1 MPRILNYMVLALHL
15 LQLTTFWLIC
25 IIVNILNV
33 LFWLECRHGCVC
45 ATAWS
50 CNDIVNNA
58 LLCSIDGS
66 IKCTTFISRVCLSLY
81 QSFHL
86 FSASIMSKQLYISSN
101 FSHRLVNTPLYTVF
115 HKIGTPSYFC
125 NNFFK
130 CWSIWMK
137 ITSLYSIGNLLSGDV
152 VCNCIFYKY
161 SLYSVIYNCSYKM

>member
-1 MPRILNYMVLALHL
+1 MTPPVQSKIFLRISPEQFYAAYFKLYGSCI
-15 LQLTTFWLIC
+15 TFIT
-25 IIVNILNV
+25 VNNV
-33 LFWLECRHGCVC
+33 LTNLYHREYSKCPLLARMQAWMRVRH
-45 ATAWS
+45 WF

-130 CWSIWMK
+130 C
-137 ITSLYSIGNLLSGDV
+137 
-152 VCNCIFYKY
+152 
-161 SLYSVIYNCSYKM
+161 